1 MKPALVFLVAVVLQ
15 ISACAQHLLPPASSR
30 NAGSRIPPDCNRP
43 DLLAN
48 GYPVMVPE
56 RGGVNIG
63 ISLAQHEFKSGDPI
77 KLHLWIDNAS
87 DVPGTYTACGD
98 LQRFGVLGIQ
108 IFDQDGHR
116 ILSRDELRGREKCST
131 NLRHSVIWGVWSC
144 GRNIMFTIPPH
155 TCVTRDNFDFTS
167 ELTSRYDL
175 PPGTYTIRL
184 RTDWTTRIDLCQ
196 PESQERIQPSPNDL
210 KFTVIPLSDRR

>member
-1 MKPALVFLVAVVLQ
+1 
-15 ISACAQHLLPPASSR
+15 
-30 NAGSRIPPDCNRP
+30 
-43 DLLAN
+43 
-48 GYPVMVPE
+48 
-56 RGGVNIG
+56 
-63 ISLAQHEFKSGDPI
+63 
-77 KLHLWIDNAS
+77 
-87 DVPGTYTACGD
+87 
-98 LQRFGVLGIQ
+98 
-108 IFDQDGHR
+108 
-116 ILSRDELRGREKCST
+116 
-131 NLRHSVIWGVWSC
+131 
-144 GRNIMFTIPPH
+144 MFTIPPH